1 MHIVNLKQVIN
12 KQIKLLISKLNR
24 KRNSLLKLEKIKIIS
39 QQTKQQQQK
48 LIFFKYQKINGERSR
63 LKENRLYLDKIIVHY
78 NLMKI

>member
-1 MHIVNLKQVIN
+1 MHIVNLRQAISKL
-12 KQIKLLISKLNR
+12 IKLLISKLNR

-39 QQTKQQQQK
+39 QLMKQQQQK
-48 LIFFKYQKINGERSR
+48 LIFFKYQKINGEKSK